1 MKKLIVVVA
10 VAALFDVAL
19 ATGSDDKWW
28 PDYGANAANSHFAEP
43 DQINKSNVGQLEVA
57 WFYPYG
63 QTGFNPI
70 VIDGMMYVLGRNN
83 SLIALDPTTGKEIWI
98 HERLNGITSRGINY
112 WRSADGKDR
121 RLIFAINGYMQ
132 AIDAKSGKV
141 AWSILAEKPQDG
153 FTLTAAP
160 LYYNGLLIVGFAG
173 AELGVRGRVKAFEMF
188 FGNRIVG
195 AARVCARVLPVY
207 GQDPGDPMG
216 FAFSQA
222 LVCGK

>member
-1 MKKLIVVVA
+1 MRPDGLVWGYIFPGHSQARRRGDQAKRSRRRGHGMKTTIVVVA

-19 ATGSDDKWW
+19 ATGPDDKWW
-28 PDYGANAANSHFAEP
+28 PDFGGNAANSHFVDL

-70 VIDGMMYVLGRNN
+70 VVDSMMYVLGRNN

-121 RLIFAINGYMQ
+121 
-132 AIDAKSGKV
+132 
-141 AWSILAEKPQDG
+141 
-153 FTLTAAP
+153 
-160 LYYNGLLIVGFAG
+160 
-173 AELGVRGRVKAFEMF
+173 
-188 FGNRIVG
+188 
-195 AARVCARVLPVY
+195 
-207 GQDPGDPMG
+207 
-216 FAFSQA
+216 
-222 LVCGK
+222 